1 MKIMSNKKLNKL
13 AVNTSPIKDK
23 LVYRGFID
31 DDRYSDDD
39 VEYDFDET
47 LVMICPR
54 GDWKGGT
61 TNGKIVN
68 QKIDDTALEMLVNN
82 ATEEVLVDKD
92 HASMK
97 DVFNRDTQAYGRA
110 SDFVAVK
117 DAGDFSGLYGKIKWS
132 EEGKDLIK
140 DRSYRFL
147 SPAFELDE
155 DGRPIKLIS
164 IGLTNRPN
172 FKMTPILNSES
183 GDVDKET
190 SIIEDVTTKEEIIE
204 LIRSIIN
211 EKTNTDEGKTDDA
224 DDAKVDDKD
233 DTKVDTDEVGST
245 EVGSTD
251 VGDKKEV
258 CENADED
265 GKKKVCQNE
274 SPKTESPKTEEKED
288 EVIKEETLNSV
299 VDEHPSVEGNEEWRN
314 LHGEELRKWMAE
326 NL

>member
-68 QKIDDTALEMLVNN
+68 QKIDDTALDMLVNN
-82 ATEEVLVDKD
+82 TTEEVLVDKD

-97 DVFNRDTQAYGRA
+97 DVFNRDTQAYGWA

-132 EEGKDLIK
+132 EDGKDLIK

-155 DGRPIKLIS
+155 DGRPVKLIS

-183 GDVDKET
+183 GDDKET
-190 SIIEDVTTKEEIIE
+190 SIIEDVMTKEEIIE
-204 LIRSIIN
+204 LIRNIVN
-211 EKTNTDEGKTDDA
+211 EKSNTDEEKT
-224 DDAKVDDKD
+224 DDAKVDDTD
-233 DTKVDTDEVGST
+233 DAKVDTEEVCET
-245 EVGSTD
+245 EVC
-251 VGDKKEV
+251 DKNEV
-258 CENADED
+258 CENADEE
-265 GKKKVCQNE
+265 GKKNGCVSQNE
-274 SPKTESPKTEEKED
+274 THQNDTPKTEAKED

-299 VDEHPSVEGNEEWRN
+299 VDEQPKVEGNEEWRN
-314 LHGEELRKWMAE
+314 LHGDELRKWMAE